1 MSRALNKLGVPTS
14 KDIDM
19 LVARIDELNRNVA
32 KLSAKGAAARTSAAA
47 TKAPAKRAKK
57 SA

>member
-1 MSRALNKLGVPTS
+1 VPSS
-14 KDIDM
+14 KDIDV

-32 KLSAKGAAARTSAAA
+32 KLSAKSAGTARAASNA
-47 TKAPAKRAKK
+47 TAKPAAKRASSRK